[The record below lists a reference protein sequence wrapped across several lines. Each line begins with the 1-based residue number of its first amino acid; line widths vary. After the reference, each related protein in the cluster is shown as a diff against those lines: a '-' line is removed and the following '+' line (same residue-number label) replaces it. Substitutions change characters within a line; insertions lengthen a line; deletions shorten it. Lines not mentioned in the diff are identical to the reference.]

1 MPALDEGSFLLM
13 PTTMPHSG
21 IAENIDDIRML
32 DMRVNSIPEVETVV
46 GKWGRVN
53 SALDPAPISM
63 FENTVN
69 YKSEYILDEDG
80 HRLRFKVDHNGAF
93 ILKDRTPLQPEGWFP
108 RCRGEG
114 SDSRSGR

>member
-21 IAENIDDIRML
+21 IAENIEDIRLL
-32 DMRVNSIPEVETVV
+32 DMRVNAIPEVESAV

-63 FENTVN
+63 FEKTVN

-80 HRLRFKVDHNGAF
+80 HRLRFKVDKNGAF
-93 ILKDRTPLQPEGWFP
+93 VLKDGTPTTRQDAFSDVD
-108 RCRGEG
+108 GE
-114 SDSRSGR
+114 RSGSR